1 MSVGDVE
8 SQDAARSKVAAVKR
22 QGLRGQKVDGDGVA
36 GEGVDYQDI
45 EVLWRFTGQRCA
57 GVAFYDLDLGSGLS
71 DVREGVLR
79 DRRDGGVIS

>member
-36 GEGVDYQDI
+36 GEGVDTSAP
-45 EVLWRFTGQRCA
+45 VNA
-57 GVAFYDLDLGSGLS
+57 
-71 DVREGVLR
+71 
-79 DRRDGGVIS
+79 